1 MAEWAEDIGGENQID
16 GGAEETP
23 APVSAEGVD
32 AAQLQ
37 AQLQAV
43 QNQMTAMQQTHQTQ
57 LHSIYS
63 AMSGNQQAQP
73 QAAAPPPPPESP
85 GIDKDAPYYDQFS
98 QICSTQVSKN
108 GELQTEL
115 QGLRHQLDNMTLS
128 MSRQNVHRQV
138 EEALERN
145 RVPESLAQDVR
156 TVAYAHMASSPSG
169 GSVDANGF
177 VRGFMQNLGIYATDA
192 RKQWAEEAKRPKPLG
207 VAITSAGVSDEPPK
221 TMEEAK
227 ARSLAIMKAMSGG

>member
-1 MAEWAEDIGGENQID
+1 MAEWAEGASEQVPVDA
-16 GGAEETP
+16 GAESAAP
-23 APVSAEGVD
+23 AVESGGVD
-32 AAQLQ
+32 AAQMQ

-43 QNQMTAMQQTHQTQ
+43 QNQMAAMQQTHQTQ

-63 AMSGNQQAQP
+63 AMAGNQPAQQQAP
-73 QAAAPPPPPESP
+73 AAPPMPEIP
-85 GIDKDAPYYDQFS
+85 GIDKEDPYYDQFS
-98 QICSTQVSKN
+98 QIFNSQVTKN
-108 GELQTEL
+108 SEMQTEL
-115 QGLRHQLDNMTLS
+115 QGLRQQLDNMTLS

-138 EEALERN
+138 EEAIEHH

-156 TVAYAHMASSPSG
+156 TVAYAHMASSPNG
-169 GSVDANGF
+169 NMDANGF
-177 VRGFMQNLGIYATDA
+177 VRGFMQNLGVYANDA
-192 RKQWAEEAKRPKPLG
+192 RKQWADEAKRPKPLG

>member
-1 MAEWAEDIGGENQID
+1 MAEWADNVSEETPVE

-23 APVSAEGVD
+23 APAEAAGVD

-43 QNQMTAMQQTHQTQ
+43 QNQMSAMQQTHQTQ

-63 AMSGNQQAQP
+63 AMAGNQPAQQQAQ
-73 QAAAPPPPPESP
+73 AATPMPEIP
-85 GIDKDAPYYDQFS
+85 GIDKEDPYYDQFS
-98 QICSTQVSKN
+98 QIFNTQVTKS
-108 GELQTEL
+108 GEMQTEL
-115 QGLRHQLDNMTLS
+115 QGLRQQLDNMTLS

-138 EEALERN
+138 EEAIEHN

-156 TVAYAHMASSPSG
+156 TVAYAHMASSPNG
-169 GSVDANGF
+169 GVDANGF
-177 VRGFMQNLGIYATDA
+177 IRSFMQNLGVYATDA